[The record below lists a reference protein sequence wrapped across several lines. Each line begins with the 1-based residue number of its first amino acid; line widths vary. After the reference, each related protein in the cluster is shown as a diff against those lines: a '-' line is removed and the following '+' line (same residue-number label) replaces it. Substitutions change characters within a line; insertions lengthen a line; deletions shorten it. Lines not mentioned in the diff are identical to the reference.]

1 MVGAR
6 YGFPCTHLVPGKNKL
21 QTVSLPTLD
30 PPRYNSR
37 FTANGHLHLY
47 PNVGGSKR
55 VQQLSPLRPTPR
67 QIVGYRPI
75 KGEPV
80 V

>member
-55 VQQLSPLRPTPR
+55 VQRLSPLRLPQDKSWDTG
-67 QIVGYRPI
+67 QS
-75 KGEPV
+75 KENL
-80 V
+80 